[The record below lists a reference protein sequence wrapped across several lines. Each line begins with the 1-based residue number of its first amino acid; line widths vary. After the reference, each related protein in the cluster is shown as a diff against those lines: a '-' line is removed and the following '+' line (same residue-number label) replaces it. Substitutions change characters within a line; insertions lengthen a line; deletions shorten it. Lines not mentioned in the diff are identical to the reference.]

1 MKIFFG
7 GTLPGFEINKDN
19 YLEIRKVILSLGHKL
34 TRDWINE
41 EIKGKVIRKPSE
53 MYDLTEKAI
62 KDADSVIL
70 EYSHDIAAVGQQLV
84 LSLQRN
90 IPVLLLV
97 KDSNSSEDSPL
108 SDYFVSSKSF
118 KYLKKEKYKSI
129 NLKKVISGFLRWVEE
144 NKAIV
149 RFNLEIERELDDY
162 LKEKAGKNK
171 TSKSEEIRNLI
182 LEDIKKKN

>member
-7 GTLPGFEINKDN
+7 GTLPGFEKNKKN
-19 YLEIRKVILSLGHKL
+19 YLEIRKTILSLGHKL
-34 TRDWINE
+34 TRDWVNE
-41 EIKGKVIRKPSE
+41 ELKGKVSRKPSE

-62 KDADSVIL
+62 KDSDTVIL

-97 KDSNSSEDSPL
+97 NDSNSSEDSPL

-118 KYLKKEKYKSI
+118 KYLRKEKYKTKSI
-129 NLKKVISGFLRWVEE
+129 KKIILEFLKWVEE
-144 NKAIV
+144 NKTIV

-162 LKEKAGKNK
+162 LKEKASRNK
-171 TSKSEEIRNLI
+171 TSKSEEIRNLV
-182 LEDIKKKN
+182 LEDIKRSS

>member
-1 MKIFFG
+1 MMRVFFG
-7 GTLPGFEINKDN
+7 GTLPGFEKNRDN
-19 YLEIRKVILSLGHKL
+19 YLEIRRSILSLGHKL

-41 EIKGKVIRKPSE
+41 ELKRKTVRKPSE

-84 LSLQRN
+84 LALQRS

-97 KDSNSSEDSPL
+97 KDSNNKEDSPL

-118 KYLKKEKYKSI
+118 KYLRKEKYK
-129 NLKKVISGFLRWVEE
+129 NGDLKKVISGFLKWVEQ
-144 NKAIV
+144 NKTIV

-162 LKEKAGKNK
+162 LKEKASKNK
-171 TSKSEEIRNLI
+171 TSKSVEIRNLI
-182 LEDIKKKN
+182 LEDIKKK

>member
-7 GTLPGFEINKDN
+7 GTLPGFEKNKDN
-19 YLEIRKVILSLGHKL
+19 YVEIRKTIMSLGHKF
-34 TRDWINE
+34 TRDWISE
-41 EIKGKVIRKPSE
+41 ELKGKVTRKPSE

-62 KDADSVIL
+62 KEADTVVL

-97 KDSNSSEDSPL
+97 NDSNNSEDSPL
-108 SDYFVSSKSF
+108 SDYFISSKSF
-118 KYLKKEKYKSI
+118 KYLRKEKYKTQNIKKIISEF
-129 NLKKVISGFLRWVEE
+129 LKWVEQ
-144 NKAIV
+144 NKTIV

-162 LKEKAGKNK
+162 LKEKASNNK
-171 TSKSEEIRNLI
+171 TSKSVEIRNLI
-182 LEDIKKKN
+182 LEDIKRNN

>member
-7 GTLPGFEINKDN
+7 GTLPGFEKNKEN
-19 YLEIRKVILSLGHKL
+19 YLEIRKTLLSLGHKL

-41 EIKGKVIRKPSE
+41 ELKGKVSRKQSE

-62 KDADSVIL
+62 KESDTVIL

-84 LSLQRN
+84 LALQRN
-90 IPVLLLV
+90 TPVLLLV
-97 KDSNSSEDSPL
+97 KDSNNKENSPL

-118 KYLKKEKYKSI
+118 KYLKKEKYKSK
-129 NLKKVISGFLRWVEE
+129 NLRKIISGFLKWVDE
-144 NKAIV
+144 NKTII

-162 LKEKAGKNK
+162 LKMKALKNNS
-171 TSKSEEIRNLI
+171 SKSEEIRNLI
-182 LEDIKKKN
+182 LDDIKRHS